1 MGDWEAGLGLADWI
15 GARPEEASGPSR
27 PRLGSVREVG
37 RAGRGGLERGKE
49 KVSKFLGGGLG
60 LRPPDGP
67 RWGSGIEAG
76 HRRPAL
82 GLTPGT
88 AGQASV
94 SPGVDRGA

>member
-1 MGDWEAGLGLADWI
+1 MTGKLGWASRAGEEPAQRRRLGRA
-15 GARPEEASGPSR
+15 R

-49 KVSKFLGGGLG
+49 KVWKFLGGGLG

-67 RWGSGIEAG
+67 RWDSGFEAG